1 MPIIELYYGVYFNM
15 NKDNHNIQNE
25 LTSPKKQLEDVK
37 ADFSLRPDSFD
48 SFVGQEKIID
58 NLKVYI
64 KAAQKRNES
73 LDHVLLFGP
82 PGLGKTTLA
91 NIIAKE
97 MNVNIKMSSGPVI
110 DRAGD
115 LAGVLTNLSEFDVL
129 FIDEIHRLNSVVEE
143 YLYSAMEDYMID
155 IMIDKGPNARSVQ
168 LSLNKFTLIGATTK
182 LGNLTSPLRDR
193 FGVLLRLEF
202 YNQNELLEIIKRSA
216 KILKIKIDNEA
227 ALEIAKRSRG
237 TPRISNRI
245 LKRARDFAEVEANG
259 IISLDIANLA
269 LSKLDIDNSG
279 LDKMDRNILKAMI
292 NKFNGGPVG
301 LESLGVAISEDA
313 RTIEEVYEPYLI
325 KEGFIQRTPQGRKA
339 LPKSYN
345 HLEINYTPDN

>member
-1 MPIIELYYGVYFNM
+1 M
-15 NKDNHNIQNE
+15 NNANHNIQND
-25 LTSPKKQLEDVK
+25 LTSPKKQDEDIQS
-37 ADFSLRPDSFD
+37 DLSLRPDSFD
-48 SFVGQEKIID
+48 NFIGQQNIIE

-64 KAAQKRNES
+64 KAAKKRNES

-97 MNVNIKMSSGPVI
+97 MNVNIKMSSGPII

-115 LAGVLTNLSEFDVL
+115 LAGILTNLSEFDVL
-129 FIDEIHRLNSVVEE
+129 FVDEIHRINSVVEE
-143 YLYSAMEDYMID
+143 YLYSAMEDFMID

-168 LSLNKFTLIGATTK
+168 LSLNNFTLIGATTK

-202 YNQNELLEIIKRSA
+202 YSHNELLEIIKRSA
-216 KILKIKIDNEA
+216 KILKIKIENDA

-245 LKRARDFAEVEANG
+245 LKRARDFAEVESNG
-259 IISLDIANLA
+259 TISFDIANLA
-269 LSKLDIDNSG
+269 LSKLDIDDSG
-279 LDKMDRNILKAMI
+279 LDKMDRNILNTMI
-292 NKFNGGPVG
+292 TKFNGGPVG
-301 LESLGVAISEDA
+301 LESLGVAIAEDA
-313 RTIEEVYEPYLI
+313 RTIEEVYEPFLI
-325 KEGFIQRTPQGRKA
+325 KEGFIQRTPRGRKV
-339 LPKSYN
+339 LQKSYN
-345 HLEINYTPDN
+345 HLNIDYPLDS

>member
-1 MPIIELYYGVYFNM
+1 M
-15 NKDNHNIQNE
+15 DNTNHQNE
-25 LTSPKKQLEDVK
+25 NKIISPNQLLEDINSDK
-37 ADFSLRPDSFD
+37 SLRPTCFND
-48 SFVGQEKIID
+48 FVGQEKIIE

-64 KAAQKRNES
+64 KAAKKRKES

-97 MNVNIKMSSGPVI
+97 MNVNIRMSSGPVI

-115 LAGVLTNLSEFDVL
+115 LAGILTNLSDYDVL

-143 YLYSAMEDYMID
+143 YLYSAMEDYSID

-168 LSLNKFTLIGATTK
+168 LSLNEFTLIGATTK

-193 FGVLLRLEF
+193 FGVLLRLDF
-202 YNQNELLEIIKRSA
+202 YTHKNLLEIIKRSA
-216 KILKIKIDNEA
+216 MILKIKIDDSA

-259 IISLDIANLA
+259 NITLDIANLT
-269 LSKLDIDNSG
+269 LSKLDVDNLG
-279 LDKMDRNILKAMI
+279 LDQMDRNILNILIK
-292 NKFNGGPVG
+292 KFNGGPVG
-301 LESLGVAISEDA
+301 LESLGVAIAEDSK
-313 RTIEEVYEPYLI
+313 TLEEVYEPYLI
-325 KEGFIQRTPQGRKA
+325 KEGFLQRTPRGRKA
-339 LPKSYN
+339 LPKAYKHLNIEYN
-345 HLEINYTPDN
+345 DDNQLNIS

>member
-1 MPIIELYYGVYFNM
+1 M
-15 NKDNHNIQNE
+15 NKDNHNNQNE
-25 LTSPKKQLEDVK
+25 LTSPKKQLEDVQ
-37 ADFSLRPDSFD
+37 ADFSLRPDNFD
-48 SFVGQEKIID
+48 SFIGQEKIIA

-168 LSLNKFTLIGATTK
+168 LSLSQFTLIGATTK

-279 LDKMDRNILKAMI
+279 LDRMDRNILKAMI

-301 LESLGVAISEDA
+301 LESLGVSISEDA